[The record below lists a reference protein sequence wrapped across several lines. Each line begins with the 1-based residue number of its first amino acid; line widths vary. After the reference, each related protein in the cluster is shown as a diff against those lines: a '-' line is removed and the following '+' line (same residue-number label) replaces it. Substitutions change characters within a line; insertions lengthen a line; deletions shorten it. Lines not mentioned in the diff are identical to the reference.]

1 MRLSIITINLNNK
14 EGLQKTID
22 SIISQTYKD
31 YEWIIIDGG
40 STDGSKELIEKYD
53 KYVTYWISE
62 PDKGIYNAMNK
73 GIKIAKGEYL
83 NFMNSGDTFYDSS
96 VLDSV
101 YKLTINTNS
110 DIYYG
115 NSLYIYETKERIFY
129 RPQDITLLYLYKDTI
144 LHQSSFIK
152 RELFNAS
159 GYDETLKIV
168 SDWKMWLIW
177 MLQDKKFYYLDL
189 IISRFDA
196 YGISTTNT
204 ILVSQEREKVI
215 KDILPLSIRHS
226 LDKLDQFNNIVKT
239 HPILLEIYS
248 YLQKRWIYTYLSQL
262 NLKFFKIINLIL
274 KKR

>member
-101 YKLTINTNS
+101 YKLTKNTNS